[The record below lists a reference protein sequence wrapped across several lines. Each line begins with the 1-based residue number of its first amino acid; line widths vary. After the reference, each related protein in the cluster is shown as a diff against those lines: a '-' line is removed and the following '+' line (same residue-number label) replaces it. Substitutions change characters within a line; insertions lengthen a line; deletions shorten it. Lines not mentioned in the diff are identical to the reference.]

1 MLRIVP
7 LIFIASALLGC
18 TSEPVHAP
26 AQGNGVVVPNRPDSV
41 PEEWGTV
48 ELSAAIAA
56 CFPEELEY
64 RAALRRRLLDLQPDD
79 AALKLQLGRDLAQ
92 IGHTELAES
101 LLQEASTDPAC
112 LIPATLALA
121 GLFEQDQRFLV
132 AASLLEQL
140 SAQADVAQRRS
151 LLERASRLR
160 QKGGDLPMALADLEL
175 ALQGISISE
184 AEQRLLDQMKAFQNG
199 EFSHAHDAV
208 KVFHNHENLQ
218 LRLKAG
224 HYLAAQA
231 DTAPAI
237 FADALGDPHPQ
248 ILLLSVAELVDR
260 SNGLNGAAIFPLLD
274 HEHPEVRIAATS
286 ALGSMK
292 VGGAAPLILA
302 RLEPNDRELFRAQ
315 NMALERLCGQSIA
328 PDLDPNDERR
338 AQIAELWLEWWNQH
352 G

>member
-7 LIFIASALLGC
+7 LILIVSALSGC
-18 TSEPVHAP
+18 SSEPVQELEHANP
-26 AQGNGVVVPNRPDSV
+26 VVVPIRPNSV
-41 PEEWGTV
+41 PEEWGVV
-48 ELSAAIAA
+48 ELRAAIAA
-56 CFPEELEY
+56 CMPEELEY
-64 RAALRRRLLDLQPDD
+64 RASLRRSLLDLQPND
-79 AALKLQLGRDLAQ
+79 AELKLQLGRDLAQ

-101 LLQEASTDPAC
+101 LLQEAAADPAW

-140 SAQADVAQRRS
+140 TAQADVAQRRT

-175 ALQGISISE
+175 ALQGIPISE
-184 AEQRLLDQMKAFQNG
+184 AEQRLLDQLKAFQNG

-224 HYLAAQA
+224 HYLAAQKE
-231 DTAPAI
+231 TAPAI
-237 FADALGDPHPQ
+237 FADALSDSHPQ
-248 ILLLSVAELVDR
+248 ILLLSVAELVAR
-260 SNGLNGAAIFPLLD
+260 SDGLNGAAIFPLLD

-292 VGGAAPLILA
+292 VEGAAALILA

-315 NMALERLCGQSIA
+315 NMALERLSGQSIA